1 MNRGIML
8 KFFVRWWCTVRCA
21 WEVWDALQ
29 NYTPKQQQMREQ
41 HTLAAANGGAAHTQA
56 AANEGAA
63 RQ

>member
-1 MNRGIML
+1 
-8 KFFVRWWCTVRCA
+8 
-21 WEVWDALQ
+21 VWDALQ

-41 HTLAAANGGAAHTQA
+41 HTSAAANGGAAHTQA